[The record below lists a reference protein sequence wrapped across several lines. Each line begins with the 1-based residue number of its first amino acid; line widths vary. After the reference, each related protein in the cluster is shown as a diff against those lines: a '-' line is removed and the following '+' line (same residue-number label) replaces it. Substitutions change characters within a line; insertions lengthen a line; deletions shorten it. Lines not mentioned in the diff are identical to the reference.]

1 MSADHGSPPLLP
13 EPKTPL
19 WLTALGAALFFAAG
33 VWWLATQPASAAPV
47 QADAG
52 AAATGDAAPPAPH

>member
-33 VWWLATQPASAAPV
+33 VWWLATQPAAASTPPA
-47 QADAG
+47 ADAG
-52 AAATGDAAPPAPH
+52 APATDAAAPAH